1 MKLKK
6 LKSDTTQTLNV
17 NAKKE
22 FTVDTSN
29 QMIVSI
35 LRDKLYSNKIAAVC
49 REVASNSR
57 DANREAGNTQT
68 PVIISISNEG
78 LLDEGMSISFK
89 DSGVGISPSRIDNVF
104 LKYGSSTKRDS
115 NNQTGGFGIGAK
127 TPFAYTN
134 EFLISTV
141 SEEEGKRLHN
151 VYQAVISNE
160 GGQEVSQLLLVS
172 SNETTENTGT
182 EIIIPIQDRDEAE
195 FVSECLKATILW
207 DVQPELIVGG
217 SNKMKSVKNLIK
229 EEGFK
234 VIYGTYNSDLF
245 DTKQDGLILQ
255 IDGIPY
261 SLNISQVG
269 RVDSVIQNHIESS
282 RLLDMRT
289 RYYYENT
296 HRNTVITFETGELTL
311 SASREEIEYT
321 KSNIDKIY
329 EKFQNAEN
337 CIVEMIMNDFE
348 SIDSTLGK
356 IGIYNFYRNHSNTD
370 NTKWFNL
377 ELKGM
382 LQDYFKKYGANK
394 TVEEH
399 SPEYKSYGNLKDM
412 SDRQMDFFLIKS
424 GERFSFSKK
433 NKING
438 LRPDINT
445 VKNHLFVLKTI
456 GESNAYAKNITLQN
470 KVIKDGKEGVIF
482 MNGLNYLDVGQ
493 EQENAFL
500 DLLKETGV
508 EVIEYSEV
516 ERAKVQRSY
525 SSTGVKKD
533 VSLGSIYARR
543 MHIGNGWGQYLSS
556 SKLKMEYNKK
566 EKFITDFDFR
576 NEQEKKNVI
585 IPIGGYADLKDL
597 DKVKLS
603 IHSTICKNE
612 AKNINRFKVTPKAEG
627 TEIVEDLEVG
637 YEHTC
642 KLLLSYGY
650 NLIFV
655 RRGDIEN
662 VSNDKSVIVGLTKAS
677 KDLMKN
683 KNFIKDL
690 VNNSRI
696 STIKEVSSFAK
707 GSYSYDKYF
716 KSELNKKMLLIGGL
730 DINKMKTPMKEIEVN
745 SDSNRLFQ
753 GEALAQ
759 LSMQLSNKV
768 KGRDF
773 SGYLTQ
779 EKIDNTLDSLT
790 KTHPLLHFL
799 HNELEGASSWRCNE
813 YDVVDSKT
821 GETTKR
827 GTDLMLEKVMN
838 LIDKE
843 LEKLKK

>member
-1 MKLKK
+1 MKLQK

-17 NAKKE
+17 NTKKE

-57 DANREAGNTQT
+57 DANREAGNVEV
-68 PVIISISNEG
+68 PVIINISNDG
-78 LLDEGMSISFK
+78 LLDEGMNISFK

-115 NNQTGGFGIGAK
+115 NSQTGGFGIGAK

-141 SEEEGKRLHN
+141 SEEGGKRLHN

-182 EIIIPIQDRDEAE
+182 EIIVPIQDRDESE
-195 FVSECLKATILW
+195 FVSECLKATLLW
-207 DVQPELIVGG
+207 DVQPQIVVNGE
-217 SNKMKSVKNLIK
+217 NKMAEVKNLIEK
-229 EEGFK
+229 EDFK
-234 VIYGTYNSDLF
+234 VIYGNYNSDLF

-261 SLNISQVG
+261 TLNVTQVG
-269 RVDSVIQNHIESS
+269 RVDSEIQTHIESS
-282 RLLDMRT
+282 RLMDMKT
-289 RYYYENT
+289 RYYYENI
-296 HRNTVITFETGELTL
+296 HRNTVLTFNTGELTL

-321 KSNIDKIY
+321 KSNIEKIY
-329 EKFQNAEN
+329 EKFESAEV
-337 CIVEMIMNDFE
+337 CIEEMIMNDF
-348 SIDSTLGK
+348 SNIDSTLGK
-356 IGIYNFYRNHSNTD
+356 IGIYNFYRNLSENSN
-370 NTKWFNL
+370 KRWFTL
-377 ELKGM
+377 EEGQKM
-382 LQDYFKKYGANK
+382 QDYFKKYGANK
-394 TVEEH
+394 IIEKTH
-399 SPEYKSYGNLKDM
+399 PEYKDYGSIKDI
-412 SDRQMDFFLIKS
+412 SNRQMDFFKITN

-438 LRPDINT
+438 VRPDVSLMN
-445 VKNHLFVLKTI
+445 NYLFVLKTM
-456 GESNAYAKNITLQN
+456 GESSAYAKNITLQT
-470 KVIKDGKEGVIF
+470 KATQDGKLGIIF
-482 MNGLNYLDVGQ
+482 MNGLNYLDVGK
-493 EQENAFL
+493 EQKNDFL
-500 DLLKETGV
+500 DLLKESNV
-508 EVIEYSEV
+508 EVLNYVDV

-525 SSTGVKKD
+525 NGSGVKRN

-543 MHIGNGWGQYLSS
+543 MQTGSGWNGALYS

-576 NEQEKKNVI
+576 NTNEGKNVI
-585 IPIGGYADLKDL
+585 IPIGIYAELKDL
-597 DKVKLS
+597 DKVRVS
-603 IHSTICKNE
+603 INSTICKNE
-612 AKNINRFKVTPKAEG
+612 AKNINKFTVTPK
-627 TEIVEDLEVG
+627 TESTETVEALEVG

-642 KLLLSYGY
+642 KLLCSYGY

-655 RRGDIEN
+655 KRYDIDN
-662 VSNDKSVIVGLTKAS
+662 VSNDKSIIVGLTKAS

-683 KNFIKDL
+683 KRFIKDL

-696 STIKEVSSFAK
+696 SSIKEVSAFAK

-716 KSELNKKMLLIGGL
+716 KSEMNMKMLLIGGL
-730 DINKMKTPMKEIEVN
+730 DITKLKTPMKEIEVG
-745 SDSNRLFQ
+745 SESNRLFK
-753 GEALAQ
+753 GEALAE
-759 LSMQLSNKV
+759 LSTQLSNKV

-779 EKIDNTLDSLT
+779 EKIDNALESTT

-813 YDVVDSKT
+813 YNVIDSNT
-821 GETTKR
+821 GETIKE
-827 GTDLMLEKVMN
+827 GTDLMIEKFMN
-838 LIDKE
+838 LVDE
-843 LEKLKK
+843 ELKKVKK

>member
-1 MKLKK
+1 MKLQK

-17 NAKKE
+17 STKKE

-57 DANREAGNTQT
+57 DANREGGNVKV
-68 PVIISISNEG
+68 PVIINISNDG

-115 NNQTGGFGIGAK
+115 NSQTGGFGIGAK

-141 SEEEGKRLHN
+141 SEENGKRLHN

-172 SNETTENTGT
+172 SNETTESTGT
-182 EIIIPIQDRDEAE
+182 EIIIPIQDRDESE

-207 DVQPELIVGG
+207 DIQPEIIVNGE
-217 SNKMKSVKNLIK
+217 NKMEEIKNLIEK
-229 EEGFK
+229 DSFK
-234 VIYGTYNSDLF
+234 VIYGKYNSDLF

-261 SLNISQVG
+261 NLNVSQVG
-269 RVDSVIQNHIESS
+269 RVDSQIQTHIESS
-282 RLLDMRT
+282 RILDMKT

-296 HRNTVITFETGELTL
+296 HRNTVLTFDTGELTL

-329 EKFQNAEN
+329 EKFQNAES
-337 CIVEMIMNDFE
+337 CIEEMIMDDFN

-356 IGIYNFYRNHSNTD
+356 IGLYNFYRNHSGTD
-370 NTKWFNL
+370 NTRWFNL

-382 LQDYFKKYGANK
+382 LQDYFKKYGAYK
-394 TVEEH
+394 IVEQNN
-399 SPEYKSYGNLKDM
+399 PEYKNYGNIKEM
-412 SDRQMDFFLIKS
+412 SDRQMDFFLINS
-424 GERFSFSKK
+424 GDRFSFSKK

-438 LRPDINT
+438 LRPDIGT
-445 VKNHLFVLKTI
+445 VKDHLFVLKTL
-456 GESNAYAKNITLQN
+456 GENNAYAKNITLQN
-470 KVIKDGKEGVIF
+470 KVTEEGKSGVIF
-482 MNGLNYLDVGQ
+482 MNGLNYLDVDRKM
-493 EQENAFL
+493 ENAFL

-508 EVIEYSEV
+508 EVILYSEV
-516 ERAKVQRSY
+516 ERAKVQRNY

-543 MHIGNGWGQYLSS
+543 IISNGGWNNSLYS
-556 SKLKMEYNKK
+556 SKLKMQYNKK

-576 NEQEKKNVI
+576 NDTDAKNVI
-585 IPIGGYADLKDL
+585 IPIGIYADLKDL
-597 DKVKLS
+597 DKVRMS
-603 IHSTICKNE
+603 IHNTICKCE
-612 AKNINRFKVTPKAEG
+612 KKNINKFAIKDTENEEG
-627 TEIVEDLEVG
+627 ELETVG

-642 KLLLSYGY
+642 KLLCAYGY

-655 RRGDIEN
+655 KKSDIQN
-662 VSNDKSVIVGLTKAS
+662 ISNDKSVIIGLTKAS

-690 VNNSRI
+690 VNNSRV
-696 STIKEVSSFAK
+696 STIKEVSKFAK
-707 GSYSYDKYF
+707 GSYSYDIYF
-716 KSELNKKMLLIGGL
+716 KNEMNKKMLLVGGL
-730 DINKMKTPMKEIEVN
+730 DITKLKTPMKEIEVK
-745 SDSNRLFQ
+745 SEANRLFR
-753 GEALAQ
+753 GSALAE
-759 LSMQLSNKV
+759 LSIQLSNKV

-779 EKIDNTLDSLT
+779 EKIDDVLDSMI

-799 HNELEGASSWRCNE
+799 HSELENASRWKCNE
-813 YDVVDSKT
+813 YDVVDEE
-821 GETTKR
+821 GEVIKE
-827 GTDLMLEKVMN
+827 GTVLMQEQLMK

-843 LEKLKK
+843 LKKLKK

>member
-1 MKLKK
+1 MKLQK

-17 NAKKE
+17 STKKE

-57 DANREAGNTQT
+57 DANREGGNVKV
-68 PVIISISNEG
+68 PVIINISNDG

-115 NNQTGGFGIGAK
+115 NSQTGGFGIGAK

-141 SEEEGKRLHN
+141 SEENGKRLHN

-172 SNETTENTGT
+172 SNETTESTGT
-182 EIIIPIQDRDEAE
+182 EIIIPIQDRDESE

-207 DVQPELIVGG
+207 DIQPEIIVNGE
-217 SNKMKSVKNLIK
+217 NKMEEIKNLIEK
-229 EEGFK
+229 DSFK
-234 VIYGTYNSDLF
+234 VIYGKYNSDLF

-261 SLNISQVG
+261 NLNVSQVG
-269 RVDSVIQNHIESS
+269 RVDSQIQTHIESS
-282 RLLDMRT
+282 RILDMKT

-296 HRNTVITFETGELTL
+296 HRNTVLTFDTGELTL

-329 EKFQNAEN
+329 EKFQNAES
-337 CIVEMIMNDFE
+337 CIEEMIMDDFN

-356 IGIYNFYRNHSNTD
+356 IGLYNFYRNHSGTD
-370 NTKWFNL
+370 NTRWFNL

-382 LQDYFKKYGANK
+382 LQDYFKKYGAYK
-394 TVEEH
+394 IVEQH
-399 SPEYKSYGNLKDM
+399 NPEYKNYGNIKEM
-412 SDRQMDFFLIKS
+412 SDRQMDFFLINS
-424 GERFSFSKK
+424 GDRFSFSKK

-438 LRPDINT
+438 LRPDIGT
-445 VKNHLFVLKTI
+445 VKDHLFVLKTL
-456 GESNAYAKNITLQN
+456 GENNAYAKNITLQN
-470 KVIKDGKEGVIF
+470 KVTEEGKSGVIF
-482 MNGLNYLDVGQ
+482 MNGLNYLDVDRKM
-493 EQENAFL
+493 ENAFL

-508 EVIEYSEV
+508 EVILYSEV
-516 ERAKVQRSY
+516 ERAKVQRNY

-543 MHIGNGWGQYLSS
+543 IISNGGWNNGLYS
-556 SKLKMEYNKK
+556 SKLKMQYNKK

-576 NEQEKKNVI
+576 NDTDAKNVI
-585 IPIGGYADLKDL
+585 IPIGIYADLKDL
-597 DKVKLS
+597 DKVRMS
-603 IHSTICKNE
+603 IHSTICKCE
-612 AKNINRFKVTPKAEG
+612 RKNINKFAIKDTENEEG
-627 TEIVEDLEVG
+627 ELETVG

-642 KLLLSYGY
+642 KLLCAYGY

-655 RRGDIEN
+655 KKSDIQN
-662 VSNDKSVIVGLTKAS
+662 ISNDKSVIIGLTKAS

-690 VNNSRI
+690 VNNSRV
-696 STIKEVSSFAK
+696 STIKEVSKFAK
-707 GSYSYDKYF
+707 GSHSYDIYF
-716 KSELNKKMLLIGGL
+716 KNEMNKKMLLVGGL
-730 DINKMKTPMKEIEVN
+730 DITKLKTPMKEIEVK
-745 SDSNRLFQ
+745 SEANRLFR
-753 GEALAQ
+753 GSALAE
-759 LSMQLSNKV
+759 LSIQLSNKV

-779 EKIDNTLDSLT
+779 EKIDDVLDSMI

-799 HNELEGASSWRCNE
+799 HSELENASRWKCNE
-813 YDVVDSKT
+813 YDVVDEE
-821 GETTKR
+821 GEVIKE
-827 GTDLMLEKVMN
+827 GTVLMQEQLMK

-843 LEKLKK
+843 LKKLKK

>member
-1 MKLKK
+1 MKLQK

-17 NAKKE
+17 STKKE

-57 DANREAGNTQT
+57 DANREGGNVKV
-68 PVIISISNEG
+68 PVIINISNDG

-115 NNQTGGFGIGAK
+115 NSQTGGFGIGAK

-141 SEEEGKRLHN
+141 SEENGKRLHN

-172 SNETTENTGT
+172 SNETTESTGT
-182 EIIIPIQDRDEAE
+182 EIIIPIQDRDESE

-207 DVQPELIVGG
+207 DIQPEIIVNGE
-217 SNKMKSVKNLIK
+217 NKMEEIKNLIEK
-229 EEGFK
+229 DSFK
-234 VIYGTYNSDLF
+234 VIYGKYNSDLF

-261 SLNISQVG
+261 NLNVSQVG
-269 RVDSVIQNHIESS
+269 RVDSQIQTHIESS
-282 RLLDMRT
+282 RILDMKT

-296 HRNTVITFETGELTL
+296 HRNTVLTFDTGELTL

-329 EKFQNAEN
+329 EKFQNAES
-337 CIVEMIMNDFE
+337 CIEEMIMDDFN

-356 IGIYNFYRNHSNTD
+356 IGLYNFYRNHSGTD
-370 NTKWFNL
+370 NTRWFNL

-382 LQDYFKKYGANK
+382 LQDYFKKYGAYK
-394 TVEEH
+394 IVEQYN
-399 SPEYKSYGNLKDM
+399 PEYKNYGNIKEM
-412 SDRQMDFFLIKS
+412 SDRQMDFFLINS
-424 GERFSFSKK
+424 GDRFSFSKK

-438 LRPDINT
+438 LRPDIGT
-445 VKNHLFVLKTI
+445 VKDHLFVLKTL
-456 GESNAYAKNITLQN
+456 GENNAYAKNITLQN
-470 KVIKDGKEGVIF
+470 KVTEEGKSGVIF
-482 MNGLNYLDVGQ
+482 MNGLNYLDVDRKM
-493 EQENAFL
+493 ENAFL

-508 EVIEYSEV
+508 EVILYSEV
-516 ERAKVQRSY
+516 ERAKVQRNY

-543 MHIGNGWGQYLSS
+543 IISNGGWNNGLYS
-556 SKLKMEYNKK
+556 SKLKMQYNKK

-576 NEQEKKNVI
+576 NDTDAKNVI
-585 IPIGGYADLKDL
+585 IPIGIYADLKDL
-597 DKVKLS
+597 DKVRMS
-603 IHSTICKNE
+603 IHSTICKCE
-612 AKNINRFKVTPKAEG
+612 RKNINKFAIKDTENEEG
-627 TEIVEDLEVG
+627 ELETVG

-642 KLLLSYGY
+642 KLLCAYGY

-655 RRGDIEN
+655 KKSDIQN
-662 VSNDKSVIVGLTKAS
+662 ISNDKSVIIGLTKAS

-690 VNNSRI
+690 VNNSRV
-696 STIKEVSSFAK
+696 STIKEVSKFAK
-707 GSYSYDKYF
+707 GSHSYDIYF
-716 KSELNKKMLLIGGL
+716 KNEMNKKMLLVGGL
-730 DINKMKTPMKEIEVN
+730 DITKLKTPMKEIEVK
-745 SDSNRLFQ
+745 SEANRLFR
-753 GEALAQ
+753 GSALAE
-759 LSMQLSNKV
+759 LSIQLSNKV

-779 EKIDNTLDSLT
+779 EKIDDVLDSMI

-799 HNELEGASSWRCNE
+799 HSELENASRWKCNE
-813 YDVVDSKT
+813 YDVVDEE
-821 GETTKR
+821 GEVIKE
-827 GTDLMLEKVMN
+827 GTVLMQEQLMK

-843 LEKLKK
+843 LKKLKK

>member
-1 MKLKK
+1 MKLQK

-17 NAKKE
+17 NTKKE

-57 DANREAGNTQT
+57 DANREAGNVEV
-68 PVIISISNEG
+68 PVIINISNDG
-78 LLDEGMSISFK
+78 LLDEGMNISFK

-115 NNQTGGFGIGAK
+115 NSQTGGFGIGAK

-141 SEEEGKRLHN
+141 SEEGGKRLHN

-182 EIIIPIQDRDEAE
+182 EIIVPIQDRDESE
-195 FVSECLKATILW
+195 FVSECLKATLLW
-207 DVQPELIVGG
+207 DVQPQIIVNGE
-217 SNKMKSVKNLIK
+217 SKMVEVKNLIEK
-229 EEGFK
+229 EDFK
-234 VIYGTYNSDLF
+234 VIYGNYNSDLF

-261 SLNISQVG
+261 TLNVTQVG
-269 RVDSVIQNHIESS
+269 RVDSQIQTHIESS
-282 RLLDMRT
+282 RLMDMKT
-289 RYYYENT
+289 RYYYENI
-296 HRNTVITFETGELTL
+296 HRNTVLTFNTGELTL

-321 KSNIDKIY
+321 KSNIEKIY
-329 EKFQNAEN
+329 EKFESAEV
-337 CIVEMIMNDFE
+337 CIEEMIMNDF
-348 SIDSTLGK
+348 SNIDSTLGK
-356 IGIYNFYRNHSNTD
+356 IGIYNFYRNHSENS
-370 NTKWFNL
+370 NKRWFTL
-377 ELKGM
+377 EEGQKV
-382 LQDYFKKYGANK
+382 QDYFKKYGANK
-394 TVEEH
+394 TIEKTY
-399 SPEYKSYGNLKDM
+399 PEYKDYGSIKDI
-412 SDRQMDFFLIKS
+412 SNKQMDFFKITN

-438 LRPDINT
+438 VRPDVSLMN
-445 VKNHLFVLKTI
+445 NYLFVLKTM
-456 GESNAYAKNITLQN
+456 GESSAYAKNITLQT
-470 KVIKDGKEGVIF
+470 KATQDGKLGIIF
-482 MNGLNYLDVGQ
+482 MNGLNYLDVGK
-493 EQENAFL
+493 EQKNDFL
-500 DLLKETGV
+500 DLLKESSV
-508 EVIEYSEV
+508 EVLNYVDV

-525 SSTGVKKD
+525 NGSGVKKD

-543 MHIGNGWGQYLSS
+543 MQTSSGWNGALYS

-576 NEQEKKNVI
+576 NTNEGKNVV
-585 IPIGGYADLKDL
+585 IPIGIYAELKDL
-597 DKVKLS
+597 DKVRVS
-603 IHSTICKNE
+603 INSTICKNE
-612 AKNINRFKVTPKAEG
+612 AKNINKFTVIPKAES
-627 TEIVEDLEVG
+627 TETVEELEVG

-642 KLLLSYGY
+642 KLLCSYGY

-655 RRGDIEN
+655 KRHDIDN
-662 VSNDKSVIVGLTKAS
+662 VSNDKSIIVGLTKAS

-683 KNFIKDL
+683 KKFIKDL
-690 VNNSRI
+690 VSNSRI
-696 STIKEVSSFAK
+696 SSIKEVSAFAK

-716 KSELNKKMLLIGGL
+716 KSEMNMKMLLLGGL
-730 DINKMKTPMKEIEVN
+730 DITKLKTPMKEIEVG
-745 SDSNRLFQ
+745 SESNRLFR
-753 GEALAQ
+753 GEALAE
-759 LSMQLSNKV
+759 LSTQLSNKV

-779 EKIDNTLDSLT
+779 EKIDNALESTT

-799 HNELEGASSWRCNE
+799 HNELAGASTWRCDE
-813 YDVVDSKT
+813 YSVIDSNT
-821 GETTKR
+821 GDTIKE
-827 GTDLMLEKVMN
+827 GTDLMIEKFMN
-838 LIDKE
+838 LVDE
-843 LEKLKK
+843 ELKKVKK

>member
-1 MKLKK
+1 MKLQK

-17 NAKKE
+17 NTKKE

-57 DANREAGNTQT
+57 DANREAGNVEV
-68 PVIISISNEG
+68 PVIINISNDG
-78 LLDEGMSISFK
+78 LLDEGMNISFK

-115 NNQTGGFGIGAK
+115 NSQTGGFGIGAK

-141 SEEEGKRLHN
+141 SEEGGKRLHN

-182 EIIIPIQDRDEAE
+182 EIIVPIQDRDESE
-195 FVSECLKATILW
+195 FVSECLKATLLW
-207 DVQPELIVGG
+207 DVQPQIVVNGE
-217 SNKMKSVKNLIK
+217 NKMAEVKNLIEK
-229 EEGFK
+229 EDFK
-234 VIYGTYNSDLF
+234 VIYGNYNSDLF

-261 SLNISQVG
+261 TLNVTQVG
-269 RVDSVIQNHIESS
+269 RVDSEIQTHIESS
-282 RLLDMRT
+282 RLMDMKT
-289 RYYYENT
+289 RYYYENI
-296 HRNTVITFETGELTL
+296 HRNTVLTFNTGELTL

-321 KSNIDKIY
+321 KSNIEKIY
-329 EKFQNAEN
+329 EKFESAEV
-337 CIVEMIMNDFE
+337 CIEEMIMNDF
-348 SIDSTLGK
+348 SNIDSTLGK
-356 IGIYNFYRNHSNTD
+356 IGIYNFYRNHSENS
-370 NTKWFNL
+370 NKRWFTL
-377 ELKGM
+377 EEGQKM
-382 LQDYFKKYGANK
+382 QDYFKKYGANK
-394 TVEEH
+394 IIEKTY
-399 SPEYKSYGNLKDM
+399 PEYKDYGSIKEISN
-412 SDRQMDFFLIKS
+412 RQMDFFKITN

-438 LRPDINT
+438 VRPDVSLMN
-445 VKNHLFVLKTI
+445 NYLFVLKTM
-456 GESNAYAKNITLQN
+456 GESSAYAKNITLQT
-470 KVIKDGKEGVIF
+470 KATQDGKLGIIF
-482 MNGLNYLDVGQ
+482 MNGLNYLDVGK
-493 EQENAFL
+493 EQKNDFL
-500 DLLKETGV
+500 DLLKESNV
-508 EVIEYSEV
+508 EVLNYVDV

-525 SSTGVKKD
+525 NGSGVKKN

-543 MHIGNGWGQYLSS
+543 MLTGSGWNGALYS

-566 EKFITDFDFR
+566 EKFITDFDFHT
-576 NEQEKKNVI
+576 NEGKNVI
-585 IPIGGYADLKDL
+585 IPIGIYAELKDL
-597 DKVKLS
+597 DKVRVS
-603 IHSTICKNE
+603 INSTICKNE
-612 AKNINRFKVTPKAEG
+612 AKNINKFTVTPK
-627 TEIVEDLEVG
+627 TESTETVEALEVG

-642 KLLLSYGY
+642 KLLCSYGY

-655 RRGDIEN
+655 KRHDIDN
-662 VSNDKSVIVGLTKAS
+662 VSNDKSIIVGLTKAS

-683 KNFIKDL
+683 KRFIKDL

-696 STIKEVSSFAK
+696 SSIKEVSAFAK

-716 KSELNKKMLLIGGL
+716 KSEMNMKMLLIGGL
-730 DINKMKTPMKEIEVN
+730 DITKLKTPMKQIEVG
-745 SDSNRLFQ
+745 SESNRLFK
-753 GEALAQ
+753 GEALAE
-759 LSMQLSNKV
+759 LSTQLSNKV

-779 EKIDNTLDSLT
+779 EKIDNALESTT

-799 HNELEGASSWRCNE
+799 HNELEGASTWRCNE
-813 YDVVDSKT
+813 YNVIDSNT
-821 GETTKR
+821 GETIKE
-827 GTDLMLEKVMN
+827 GTDLMIEKFMN
-838 LIDKE
+838 LVDKE